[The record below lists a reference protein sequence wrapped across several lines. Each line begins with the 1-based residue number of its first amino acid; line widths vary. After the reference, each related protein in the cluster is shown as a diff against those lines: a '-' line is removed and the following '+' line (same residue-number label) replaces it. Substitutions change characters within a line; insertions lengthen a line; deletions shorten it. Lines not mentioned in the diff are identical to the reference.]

1 VYDVS
6 RASDDT
12 SASLLVLD
20 ATKDAEKVDKHHTV
34 SKFRTI
40 IKTMD
45 LVTVLRNSSER
56 YDVVKT
62 HVQFIINVVDESFN
76 ILSRGLNEGNDSR
89 SRSTTTKRLED
100 RSIVFDSLA
109 VVTGSNDN
117 DPSTTGEK
125 SLDDLN
131 SDWTLTDTSAQSILA
146 SKI

>member
-1 VYDVS
+1 VS
-6 RASDDT
+6 RASDNA

-20 ATKDAEKVDKHHTV
+20 TTKDVEKVDKHYMV

-45 LVTVLRNSSER
+45 LVTVLRNSSKR

-76 ILSRGLNEGNDSR
+76 ILSRGLNEGNNSQSR
-89 SRSTTTKRLED
+89 FTTTKRLGD
-100 RSIVFDSLA
+100 RSIVFDSLV

-131 SDWTLTDTSAQSILA
+131 FDWTLTDTSAQSILA